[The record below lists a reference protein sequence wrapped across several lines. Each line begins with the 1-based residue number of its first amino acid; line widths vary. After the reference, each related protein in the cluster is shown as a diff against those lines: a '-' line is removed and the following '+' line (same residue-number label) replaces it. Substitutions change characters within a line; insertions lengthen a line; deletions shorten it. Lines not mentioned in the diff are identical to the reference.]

1 MSKTITMTQVN
12 ETIEAMTH
20 NLKTNLCWTD
30 DMCFTLV
37 ADFMETLSREGWK
50 VVEEDAQN

>member
-1 MSKTITMTQVN
+1 MEKTITMAQVN

-20 NLKTNLCWTD
+20 NLKTNLGWTD

-50 VVEEDAQN
+50 VVEG

>member
-12 ETIEAMTH
+12 ETIEAMIH
-20 NLKTNLCWTD
+20 NLKTNLGWTD

-50 VVEEDAQN
+50 IVEG